1 MQMIKSPLRHNDRNA
16 QWRDQI
22 FGAKAEQT
30 GGIVRRQVKDVER
43 EIGRDRLIEDV
54 RVRGF
59 HMIECGGQFIIIC
72 NAGQMRVLVNQ
83 PARNTFRRTIGD
95 CQRRRAIGNLTLLWP
110 WVGSICPAAS
120 GQGDR

>member
-16 QWRDQI
+16 QRRDQI

-72 NAGQMRVLVNQ
+72 NAGQMRVLV
-83 PARNTFRRTIGD
+83 
-95 CQRRRAIGNLTLLWP
+95 
-110 WVGSICPAAS
+110 
-120 GQGDR
+120 